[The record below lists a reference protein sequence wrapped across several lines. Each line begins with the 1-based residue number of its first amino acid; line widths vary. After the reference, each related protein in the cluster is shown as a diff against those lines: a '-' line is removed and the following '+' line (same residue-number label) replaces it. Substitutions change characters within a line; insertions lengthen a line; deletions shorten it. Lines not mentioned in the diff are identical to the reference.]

1 MFPISESQRAIAIT
15 DPCALD
21 QSLGE
26 QGGDAAKTDLHLTSS
41 NIPSYKVPALRQPG
55 RVTPLMRGWCLTPAS
70 ASLSQAQPTDSTLD
84 STPSPSFATLRRPNN
99 DNTVVHRLSL
109 PAGPGREGV
118 CNSYCLLIQSQIK
131 FSVPHTGFLSVTTY
145 V

>member
-26 QGGDAAKTDLHLTSS
+26 QGGDTAKTDLHLTSS

-70 ASLSQAQPTDSTLD
+70 AHRQHPGLHPLAL
-84 STPSPSFATLRRPNN
+84 LC
-99 DNTVVHRLSL
+99 NT
-109 PAGPGREGV
+109 E
-118 CNSYCLLIQSQIK
+118 
-131 FSVPHTGFLSVTTY
+131 TTK
-145 V
+145 